1 MRPPP
6 PTCDVEVVWPFFSS
20 SCRSTAGWPHVVG
33 FWLLVGPGPRHVNGQ
48 CHGTDPL
55 LLLCPA
61 RARGTLRSGRRQVHR
76 RERERERGGRALR
89 CARVDSGRSAPASR
103 AALNVSRTLASCT
116 NTMHR
121 SLLARASGHEADVEA
136 QARVDRRAR
145 GGRNATGRAGE
156 SVTRQPDSTAGVE
169 TDRGAR
175 SHSQQVRECRL
186 AGTEICS
193 LRWCSHSALHCRWM
207 EQAFFLLE
215 PHRAWV
221 FIFSPR
227 RPVVAVARATVVFL
241 SVFISTTI
249 TSSVL
254 SQLQQLPIASR
265 FKHHAKDAPHGR
277 AAIIYDWWVARPIGA
292 HGRGVMGLARYFHP
306 GSESRLAVRPCYVAG
321 RGWTLEE
328 HGVLFVR
335 RPLTVPR
342 LCCDVRSGAY
352 HSIYIASTR
361 WGRRWDQ
368 IERPTELSVLR
379 PRPSCCYLFPPRLRR
394 HCYCAQRSLSGLGGC
409 TVHWCCPPVC
419 YSDNTH
425 CDSYLS

>member
-1 MRPPP
+1 MAPRCGLLAPRGPW
-6 PTCDVEVVWPFFSS
+6 TASCQRSASRHRSS
-20 SCRSTAGWPHVVG
+20 APA
-33 FWLLVGPGPRHVNGQ
+33 PA
-48 CHGTDPL
+48 
-55 LLLCPA
+55 PA

-76 RERERERGGRALR
+76 RERERGRRALR
-89 CARVDSGRSAPASR
+89 TRRLWTVSSILPRRPQRV
-103 AALNVSRTLASCT
+103 LACT

-136 QARVDRRAR
+136 QAR

-175 SHSQQVRECRL
+175 SHSKQVRVQ
-186 AGTEICS
+186 AGCVGCLEQKYPVSAGART
-193 LRWCSHSALHCRWM
+193 RHSA
-207 EQAFFLLE
+207 ADGTSFFFLLGTA
-215 PHRAWV
+215 PCKR
-221 FIFSPR
+221 IRFSLAGR
-227 RPVVAVARATVVFL
+227 SWRGQQRWVFL
-241 SVFISTTI
+241 SVYISTTT

-254 SQLQQLPIASR
+254 SQLQQLPTASR
-265 FKHHAKDAPHGR
+265 FKHHAKDAPHRTG
-277 AAIIYDWWVARPIGA
+277 AQLFIYDWWVARPIGA

-306 GSESRLAVRPCYVAG
+306 GAERLAVRRPCYVAG

-352 HSIYIASTR
+352 HVYIHPLLVGEEGGIRSK
-361 WGRRWDQ
+361 DQ
-368 IERPTELSVLR
+368 PNFRYFVLVLLFISSSSSSSLLLR
-379 PRPSCCYLFPPRLRR
+379 PEEFIWSRW
-394 HCYCAQRSLSGLGGC
+394 
-409 TVHWCCPPVC
+409 VHWCRPLLLC

-425 CDSYLS
+425 CDSYPSSTVLGRAWS